1 MASDLTGAIILSA
14 QAPSLMGNED
24 SFVIPRFQFE
34 SGESLTNLKVGF
46 VTHGTLNAAGDNA
59 ILISPGTAN
68 TRHSADGY
76 IGPGKAFDTNRFF
89 IIAVDGIGAGTSSK
103 PQDGL
108 MGDFPRYTVRDMVR
122 AAHSLV
128 TDEFNLSRLAAVAGA
143 SMGAFQ
149 SLEWGILFPN
159 FPMRIVL
166 LVPASATGNI
176 MRCVV
181 RNMIDV
187 IQLDPEWN
195 NGRYLAPPLRGLEA
209 AGRLYFPW
217 TVADTWLESLSP
229 EMLELE
235 IATTVHRAKAWDAWD
250 LIRRYEASAAHD
262 VAAPFGGDLA
272 AALGKVR
279 APTLVMPSSTDRLLG
294 VASSRAIARHV
305 THSEY
310 AEISSERGHLGW
322 RAIEGTPET
331 VFINQR
337 IKAFLAAGE

>member
-1 MASDLTGAIILSA
+1 MGSDLTGAIILSEP
-14 QAPSLMGNED
+14 APSLRGHEG
-24 SFVIPRFQFE
+24 SFVIPHFQFE
-34 SGESLTNLKVGF
+34 NGESLTNLKVGF
-46 VTHGTLNAAGDNA
+46 VTHGTLNASRDNA

-76 IGPGKAFDTNRFF
+76 IGPGKAFDTHRFF

-122 AAHSLV
+122 AAHALV
-128 TDEFNLSRLAAVAGA
+128 TDAFNIDRLAAVAGA

-166 LVPASATGNI
+166 LVPAAAAGNI

-181 RNMIDV
+181 RNMIDA
-187 IQLDPEWN
+187 IKLDPEWR
-195 NGRYLAPPLRGLEA
+195 NGRYLEPPLRGLEA

-217 TVADTWLESLSP
+217 TVADAWLESLSP
-229 EMLELE
+229 DMLERE
-235 IATTVHRAKAWDAWD
+235 IATTVHRTRAWDAWD
-250 LIRRYEASAAHD
+250 LIRRYQASAAHD
-262 VAAPFGGDLA
+262 VAAPFGGNLA
-272 AALGKVR
+272 AALDKVR

-322 RAIEGTPET
+322 RAIEGAPET
-331 VFINQR
+331 TFINQR
-337 IKAFLAAGE
+337 ITAFLKAGE